1 MSKNKQLELATIKKS
16 YFIFAI
22 IGLVALI
29 VLGKYF
35 FGQKKYVTGEVAPDF
50 ELVLENKEVLNL
62 SNMKGKYFLLDFWGS
77 WCVPCRAD
85 NLKLVKVYD
94 EFHGR
99 KFEKATDFEIISVS
113 IEKDISKW
121 KKAIQEDQMN
131 WKYHY
136 SDLNMMDSDIAK
148 TYRVQ
153 QVPTKYLINE
163 KGIIV
168 GVDQTVEEIAAFL
181 EKRVVKN

>member
-1 MSKNKQLELATIKKS
+1 MAYIKKS

-22 IGLVALI
+22 LGLVALI

-35 FGQKKYVTGEVAPDF
+35 FGQKKYVTGELAPHF
-50 ELVLENKEVLNL
+50 EVVLESGETLNL
-62 SNMKGKYFLLDFWGS
+62 SSMKGKYFLLDFWGS

-85 NLKLVKVYD
+85 NLKLVKIYD
-94 EFHGR
+94 QFHGR
-99 KFEKATDFEIISVS
+99 KFENANDFEIISIS
-113 IEKDISKW
+113 IEEDKSKW

-136 SDLNMMDSDIAK
+136 SDLNMLDSEIAK
-148 TYRVQ
+148 IYRVQ

-163 KGIIV
+163 MGIIV
-168 GVDQTVEEIAAFL
+168 GVDQTVDEIAAFL

>member
-1 MSKNKQLELATIKKS
+1 MATIKKS

-35 FGQKKYVTGEVAPDF
+35 FGQKKYVTGELAPNF
-50 ELVLENKEVLNL
+50 EVVLESGEALNL
-62 SNMKGKYFLLDFWGS
+62 AAMKGKYFLLDFWGS

-85 NLKLVKVYD
+85 NLKLVKIYD
-94 EFHGR
+94 QFHGQ
-99 KFEKATDFEIISVS
+99 KFDKANDFEIISIS
-113 IEKDISKW
+113 IEEDKLQW
-121 KKAIQEDQMN
+121 KKAIEADKMR

-136 SDLNMMDSDIAK
+136 SDLNMLDSEIAK

-163 KGIIV
+163 MGIIV

-181 EKRVVKN
+181 EKRVMKN

>member
-1 MSKNKQLELATIKKS
+1 MAAIKKS
-16 YFIFAI
+16 YFIYAI

-35 FGQKKYVTGEVAPDF
+35 FGQKKYVTGEVAPNF
-50 ELVLENKEVLNL
+50 ELVLESKERVNL
-62 SNMKGKYFLLDFWGS
+62 LTLKGKYFLLDFWGS

-85 NLKLVKVYD
+85 NLKLVKIYNQ
-94 EFHGR
+94 FHGR
-99 KFEKATDFEIISVS
+99 KFEEGSDFEIISIA
-113 IEKDISKW
+113 IEEDASKW
-121 KKAIQEDQMN
+121 KKAIAEDQMN

-136 SDLNMMDSDIAK
+136 SDLNNLDSKIAK

-181 EKRVVKN
+181 EKRVLKN

>member
-1 MSKNKQLELATIKKS
+1 MASIKKL

-22 IGLVALI
+22 IGIVALV

-35 FGQKKYVTGEVAPDF
+35 FGQKKYVTGESAPNF
-50 ELVLENKEVLNL
+50 ELVLDTGESLNL
-62 SNMKGKYFLLDFWGS
+62 SQLKGKYFLLDFWGS

-85 NLKLVKVYD
+85 NKKLVNIYKQ
-94 EFHGR
+94 FHGQ
-99 KFEKATDFEIISVS
+99 KFDKANDFEIISVS
-113 IEKDISKW
+113 IEEDKSKW
-121 KKAIQEDQMN
+121 KNAILEDKMN
-131 WKYHY
+131 WKYHH
-136 SDLNMMDSDIAK
+136 SDLNMLESEIAK
-148 TYRVQ
+148 IYRVQ

-168 GVDQTVEEIAAFL
+168 GVDQSVEEIAAFL